1 METLLDID
9 YTVRDEKAVI
19 RLYYKVDKGREI
31 REIDDFEPHF
41 YVTSDDLEGSKKN
54 IEKLDGVVKVETVK
68 KVEVRQEI
76 EVLKV
81 TVKLPQNVP
90 ELRGEIKE
98 FENTKE
104 VREAAIPFAE
114 RYLINSGIVPME
126 DAEQLDLRIASF
138 DLEVYNPRGEPKSEK
153 DPLLM
158 ISYADS
164 TGLKKV
170 WTYRETP
177 GVSLDYLEILSDEKE
192 VIKRLIQ
199 TVKEQ
204 EIDILCTYNGDN
216 FDFPYLNERAA
227 KYKMDVGLGIDGS
240 KVRLERRGM
249 NLGAKVRGRPHI
261 DLYPICRQVFNLS
274 RYTLENVYLEMFGEE
289 KKDINAAEMH
299 KIWDANEPGEMKE
312 VFEYSMADAVGTLR
326 MGLAILPLQYEL
338 SRITR
343 IPVYKSSRSGSG
355 QRVEDLLIK
364 RAYEKNIL
372 IPNKPSDRIA
382 TERQKSSYVGAY
394 VVEPKRGIHDNIVL
408 FDFRSLYPSIIISH
422 NIDPSAMNCACC
434 KKEEAFQSPA
444 GHHFC
449 KKNVGLIPETVG
461 ELIQRRI
468 EAKKRLKE
476 ESDPEKKRFLDV
488 EQQALKLLSNSM
500 YGYFAFARAVWYS
513 RECAEAIAA
522 LGRQYIHNTIE
533 AAQKHGFDVLYGDTD
548 SIYITVS
555 GEKDSKKIIAE
566 SKKFSGEINKEL
578 PGGMELEFEGFYP
591 RGIFITKKRYA
602 LMDEKGTLLVKGLEV
617 RRRDWSNVA
626 KETQT
631 KVLNALLKD
640 KDPEKAAEIVKGM
653 VQMIKTGDV
662 KLDDLTIHTQITRGM
677 NEYVQAGPHIVAAR
691 KAIKEGREFKQGD
704 IVTYVVTKTGTS
716 ISDRARVV
724 DFVEEGDYDANYYIN
739 NQVLPAVMRILEALG
754 YSEDELKGLGKQ
766 MTLGGF

>member
-19 RLYYKVDKGREI
+19 RLYYKTDKGREI
-31 REIDDFEPHF
+31 REVDDFEPHF
-41 YVTSDDLEGSKKN
+41 YVTSDNLEQSKEE
-54 IEKLDGVVKVETVK
+54 IEKLNGVVKVETVK

-90 ELRGEIKE
+90 ELRGEIKG

-126 DAEQLDLRIASF
+126 NAEQMGLKIASF
-138 DLEVYNPRGEPKSEK
+138 DLEVYNPEGEPKSEK
-153 DPLLM
+153 DPILM

-164 TGLKKV
+164 TGMKKV

-177 GVSLDYLEILSDEKE
+177 GLKQEYLEILKSERAMIEKF
-192 VIKRLIQ
+192 IQ

-227 KYKMDVGLGIDGS
+227 KYKMDVGLGIDAS

-289 KKDINAAEMH
+289 KKDINASEMH
-299 KIWDANEPGEMKE
+299 KVWDANETGAMKE
-312 VFEYSMADAVGTLR
+312 VFEYSMDDAIGTLR
-326 MGLAILPLQYEL
+326 IGLAILPLQYEL

-364 RAYEKNIL
+364 RAFEKNIL

-382 TERQKSSYVGAY
+382 NERQRSSYVGAY
-394 VVEPKRGIHDNIVL
+394 VVEPKKGIHDNIVL

-422 NIDPSAMNCACC
+422 NIDPSAMNCSCC

-468 EAKKRLKE
+468 DVKKKLKE
-476 ESDPEKKRFLDV
+476 ESEPEKKRFLDV
-488 EQQALKLLSNSM
+488 EQQALKLMSNSM

-522 LGRQYIHNTIE
+522 LGRQYIHDTIE
-533 AAQKHGFDVLYGDTD
+533 AAKKHGFDVLYGDTD
-548 SIYITVS
+548 SVYITVS
-555 GEKDSKKIIAE
+555 GEKNSKKIIAE
-566 SKKFSGEINKEL
+566 AKKFSSEINKEL

-640 KDPEKAAEIVKGM
+640 KDPNKAAEIVKGI
-653 VQMIKTGDV
+653 VQRIKAGDV
-662 KLDDLTIHTQITRGM
+662 KLEDLTIHTQITRGM
-677 NEYVQAGPHIVAAR
+677 NEYVQAGPHIIAAR

-724 DFVEEGDYDANYYIN
+724 DFVQEGDYDANYYVN